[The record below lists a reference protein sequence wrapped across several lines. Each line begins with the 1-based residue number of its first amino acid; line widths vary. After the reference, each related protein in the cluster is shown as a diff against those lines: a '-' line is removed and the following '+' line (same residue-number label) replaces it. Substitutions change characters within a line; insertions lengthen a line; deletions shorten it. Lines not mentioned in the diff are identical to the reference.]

1 MLRNISPA
9 TTTAWK
15 NLEAHYK
22 QLQPQHLR
30 DLFANDPQRFQ
41 KLSLQFEDFLFDLS
55 KNRITEETLN
65 LLVNLAEE
73 MGVPQA
79 IESMFTG
86 EKINV
91 TENRAVLHT
100 ALRNFSDPELIL
112 DGENILTEV
121 NAVLEQMRSFCDG
134 IHNGSITSYTGK
146 AFKHIVN
153 IGIGGSH
160 LGPQMVCE
168 ALKSYQKPGLE
179 VHFISNVDGTDAAEI
194 LEKLDAETTLFII
207 ASKTFT
213 TKETITNALTARNWF
228 LETAKDE
235 KHISK
240 HFVALSTNTT
250 EVEKFGIAP
259 ENIFRFWDWVG
270 GRFSLW
276 SAIGLSI
283 ACTLGYN
290 RFEELLRG
298 AEAMDKH
305 FRKTPLHQN
314 VPVLMALLSI
324 WYTNFFNC
332 QTHAIL
338 PYDQYMRLLPEFL
351 QQLLMESNGKSTD
364 RNGQPVTYQTQP
376 VIWGAAGTN
385 SQHSFFQLIHQ
396 GTILIPCD
404 FIAAAVSNN
413 PIGEH
418 QALLMSNYF
427 AQTEALMKG
436 KNTEEVRQELEQKN
450 LPASELENLLPHK
463 LFEGNKPT
471 TSIMMRQLTPY
482 TLGSL
487 LAMYEH
493 KTFVQGVIWNI
504 YSFDQWGVELGKQLA
519 TSIEKELLTDKQQPH
534 DASTTNLIQ
543 YYKENQK

>member
-1 MLRNISPA
+1 MLKNITP
-9 TTTAWK
+9 TTTQAWQK
-15 NLEAHYK
+15 LQAHYN
-22 QLQPQHLR
+22 QIQAQQLR
-30 DLFANDPQRFQ
+30 DLFAQDTERFQ
-41 KLSLQFEDFLFDLS
+41 KLSLQFEDFLYDLS
-55 KNRITEETLN
+55 KNRITEETLD
-65 LLVNLAEE
+65 LLVTLAEE
-73 MGVPQA
+73 TALPGA
-79 IESMFTG
+79 IESMFAG

-100 ALRNFSDPELIL
+100 ALRNFTDTELL
-112 DGENILTEV
+112 LEGENILKDV
-121 NAVLEQMRSFCDG
+121 RAVQQQMKTFCDN
-134 IHNGSITSYTGK
+134 IHNGTLKGYTGK
-146 AFKHIVN
+146 AFRHVVN

-168 ALKSYQKPGLE
+168 ALKSYQQPNLE
-179 VHFISNVDGTDAAEI
+179 VHFISNVDGTDAAEV
-194 LEKLDAETTLFII
+194 LKKLDPETTLFII

-213 TKETITNALTARNWF
+213 TKETITNAITARSWF
-228 LETAKDE
+228 LQQAKNQA
-235 KHISK
+235 HVSK
-240 HFVALSTNTT
+240 HFVALSTNTA

-259 ENIFRFWDWVG
+259 ENIFQFWDWVG

-283 ACTLGYN
+283 ACALGYN

-298 AEAMDKH
+298 AESMDKH
-305 FRKTPLHQN
+305 FRKTPLRQN
-314 VPVLMALLSI
+314 IPVLMALLSI

-376 VIWGAAGTN
+376 VVWGAAGTN

-404 FIAAAVSNN
+404 FIAAAKTNN

-436 KNTEEVRQELEQKN
+436 KNEAEVREELEKKN
-450 LPASELENLLPHK
+450 MAANELESLLPHK

-482 TLGSL
+482 NLGSL

-493 KTFVQGVIWNI
+493 KTFVQGVILNI

-519 TSIEKELLTDKQQPH
+519 TSIEQELLRDKKAAH

-543 YYKENQK
+543 YYQQNSN

>member
-1 MLRNISPA
+1 MLRN
-9 TTTAWK
+9 TTPTSCASWAE
-15 NLEAHYK
+15 LQVHYQ

-30 DLFANDPQRFQ
+30 GLFASDPERAA
-41 KLSLQFEDFLFDLS
+41 KLSFRFEDFIFDLS
-55 KNRITEETLN
+55 KNRITDETLN
-65 LLVNLAEE
+65 LLVQLAEE
-73 MGVPQA
+73 MGVPGA

-86 EKINV
+86 EKINA

-100 ALRNFSDPELIL
+100 ALRNFSDQELLL
-112 DGENILTEV
+112 DGENILDEV
-121 NAVLEQMRSFCDG
+121 RDVLKQMQQFCDG
-134 IHNGSITSYTGK
+134 IHSGSITGYTGK
-146 AFKHIVN
+146 RFRHIVN

-168 ALKSYQKPGLE
+168 ALKIYQQPDLE
-179 VHFISNVDGTDAAEI
+179 VHFISNVDGTDAAEV
-194 LEKLDAETTLFII
+194 LRKLDPEITLFII

-213 TKETITNALTARNWF
+213 TKETITNAHTARNWF
-228 LETAKDE
+228 LEQAKDVV
-235 KHISK
+235 HVSK
-240 HFVALSTNTT
+240 HFVALSTNTA

-259 ENIFRFWDWVG
+259 ENTFRFWDWVG

-283 ACTLGYN
+283 ACAVGYQN
-290 RFEELLRG
+290 FEQLLRG
-298 AEAMDKH
+298 AESMDKH
-305 FRKTPLHQN
+305 FRKAPLRQN
-314 VPVLMALLSI
+314 IPVLIALLSI

-351 QQLLMESNGKSTD
+351 QQLMMESNGKSTD

-404 FIAAAVSNN
+404 FIAAAQSNN

-418 QALLMSNYF
+418 QALLLSNFF
-427 AQTEALMKG
+427 AQTEALMQG
-436 KNTEEVRQELEQKN
+436 KTRDEVRAELQQKN
-450 LPASELENLLPHK
+450 LPEAELEALLPHK
-463 LFEGNKPT
+463 LFRGNKPT
-471 TSIMMRQLTPY
+471 TSIMMKQLTPY
-482 TLGSL
+482 NLGAL

-519 TSIEKELLTDKQQPH
+519 TTIEKELLQDTPANH
-534 DASTTNLIQ
+534 DSSTQMLIN
-543 YYKENQK
+543 YYKSNG